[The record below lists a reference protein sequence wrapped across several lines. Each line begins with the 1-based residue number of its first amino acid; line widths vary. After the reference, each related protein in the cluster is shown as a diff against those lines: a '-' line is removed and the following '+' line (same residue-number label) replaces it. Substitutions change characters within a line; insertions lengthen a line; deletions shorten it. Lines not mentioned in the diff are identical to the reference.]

1 MCRWASQDVSRDDVC
16 VRGDSSCRGT
26 YRAAEGDCIGGD
38 AELEAWGRWY
48 VRSCLGAVNCS
59 HQTFEGDHG
68 RRSYHLG
75 AKSLIYTLVVGKVM
89 LHEGSGRSGFRSRG
103 KRAVE

>member
-1 MCRWASQDVSRDDVC
+1 MCA
-16 VRGDSSCRGT
+16 GDASCRGT
-26 YRAAEGDCIGGD
+26 YRATESGGD

-68 RRSYHLG
+68 RRRYHLS

-89 LHEGSGRSGFRSRG
+89 LHEGSGRSGFQGS
-103 KRAVE
+103 